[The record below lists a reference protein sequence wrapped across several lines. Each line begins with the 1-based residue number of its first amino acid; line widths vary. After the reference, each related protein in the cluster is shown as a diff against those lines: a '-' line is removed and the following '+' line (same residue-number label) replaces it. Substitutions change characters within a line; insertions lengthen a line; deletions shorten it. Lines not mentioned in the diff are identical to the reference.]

1 MGIYM
6 VGLQCSAATNEFSPG
21 GPLAKFSSRIVKKHG
36 GASWQECMR
45 VSLGM
50 ALCVHARVGMRSRA
64 SPSCKGLHTEFAVAA
79 LVAA

>member
-1 MGIYM
+1 M

-21 GPLAKFSSRIVKKHG
+21 GPLAKCSSKMVKKHG
-36 GASWQECMR
+36 GESWQECMH

-64 SPSCKGLHTEFAVAA
+64 SPSCKGMDAEFIVAA